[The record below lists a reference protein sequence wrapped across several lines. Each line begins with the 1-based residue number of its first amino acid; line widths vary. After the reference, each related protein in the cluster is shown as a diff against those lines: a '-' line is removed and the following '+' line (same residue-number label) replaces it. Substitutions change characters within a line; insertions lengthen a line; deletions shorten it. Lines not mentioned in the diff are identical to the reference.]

1 MSVLIFWLLLKLQK
15 LKLLLLLCSNTLTR
29 SETLRHA
36 GEGRRR
42 SSRSTVTAGL
52 NSCTR
57 SETLLQAGD
66 FIEIGPELSTKVSDP
81 GSSLVGDEQPPF
93 LPESE
98 LSCLIT
104 LPESF
109 PLFVMSAIDHRCIR
123 SLNFP

>member
-36 GEGRRR
+36 GEDRRR

-57 SETLLQAGD
+57 SEPLLQAGD
-66 FIEIGPELSTKVSDP
+66 LIEIGPELSTKVSEP
-81 GSSLVGDEQPPF
+81 VKPLKHVSLKV
-93 LPESE
+93 
-98 LSCLIT
+98 
-104 LPESF
+104 
-109 PLFVMSAIDHRCIR
+109 SACVRKFQYD
-123 SLNFP
+123 S

>member
-1 MSVLIFWLLLKLQK
+1 MSVLIFWFLLKLQK

-36 GEGRRR
+36 GEDRRR

-81 GSSLVGDEQPPF
+81 VKPLKHVSLR
-93 LPESE
+93 
-98 LSCLIT
+98 I
-104 LPESF
+104 
-109 PLFVMSAIDHRCIR
+109 SACVRKFQDD
-123 SLNFP
+123 S